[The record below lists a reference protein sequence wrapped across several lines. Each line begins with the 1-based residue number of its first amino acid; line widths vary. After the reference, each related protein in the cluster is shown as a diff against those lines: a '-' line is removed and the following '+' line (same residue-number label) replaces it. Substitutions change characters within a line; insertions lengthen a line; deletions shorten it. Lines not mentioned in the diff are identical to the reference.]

1 MEFDIT
7 IDLSGFEGMAL
18 KKSFESIDTLQKNAV
33 RSMGSKTMD
42 WIVGWYQEKGEDY
55 FDNPESKTH
64 GAGRQDTRWAEG
76 MLQGWTYTST
86 GDTAII
92 GFAHPRAPGSF
103 YYKVHGGTITAK
115 NTRALTIP
123 INPLAHGK
131 KVSDIEAYLGEKLFR
146 PYGADG
152 KKADYLAAQIQ
163 GEGLVPMF
171 ALRKSVHIDPWPCA
185 VPEESDIKAT
195 ATYAAMKFYIDNLG

>member
-1 MEFDIT
+1 MEFDVK
-7 IDLSGFEGMAL
+7 IDLSGFDDLAL
-18 KKSFESIDTLQKNAV
+18 KKSLELIDLLKPGALE
-33 RSMGSKTMD
+33 R
-42 WIVGWYQEKGEDY
+42 VGTDSVNFLKDWYQSRGNDY
-55 FDNPESKTH
+55 FDNPENKTH

-76 MLQGWTYTST
+76 MVQGWSCTAT
-86 GDTAII
+86 GDAAVV
-92 GFAHPRAPGSF
+92 GFTHPTAPGSF

-163 GEGLVPMF
+163 GESLVPMF
-171 ALRKSVHIDPWPCA
+171 ALRKSVHVDPWPGA
-185 VPEESDIKAT
+185 VPDESDIKAT

>member
-7 IDLSGFEGMAL
+7 IDLSGFEEMPL
-18 KKSFESIDTLQKNAV
+18 KKALESIDALRKDAA
-33 RSMGSKTMD
+33 SAMGGKTMD
-42 WIVGWYQEKGEDY
+42 YIVGWYQEKGNDY
-55 FDNPESKTH
+55 FDNPDSKTH
-64 GAGRQDTRWAEG
+64 GAGRQDTMWAEG
-76 MLQGWTYTST
+76 MVQGWSCTAT
-86 GDTAII
+86 GDAAVV
-92 GFAHPRAPGSF
+92 GFTHPTAPGSF

-131 KVSDIEAYLGEKLFR
+131 KVSEIEAYLGEKLFR

-171 ALRKSVHIDPWPCA
+171 ALRKSVHVDPWPGA
-185 VPEESDIKAT
+185 VPDESDIKAT